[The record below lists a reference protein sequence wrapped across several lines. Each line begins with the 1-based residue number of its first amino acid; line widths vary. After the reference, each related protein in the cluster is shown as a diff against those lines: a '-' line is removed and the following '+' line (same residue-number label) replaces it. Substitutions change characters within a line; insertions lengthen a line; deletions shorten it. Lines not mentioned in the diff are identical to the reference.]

1 MTRVFSTE
9 AIVLSYRKLGEA
21 DRIVDLFTEQNGR
34 VPTVV
39 KGSRKVNS
47 RWGGRLEPF
56 TRLQAQLYPGRTL
69 HTMTGADTVDT
80 NAAIRSDPARLRAA
94 QSVVDMICRSTPE
107 HQRKPRTYNLLLHF
121 LAALPESREPQV
133 LALSAQ
139 LKMLLLA
146 GFLPQLSTCAQCGSP
161 DGLVFFSARAGG
173 ALCANCRSEAFA
185 VETASL
191 EAMGE
196 LIEKPMAKTS
206 LELSP
211 EQRRGIRR
219 AIREICEFHLG
230 VRLRVD
236 PW

>member
-1 MTRVFSTE
+1 LTRVFPTE

-39 KGSRKVNS
+39 KGSRKVGS

-56 TRLQAQLYPGRTL
+56 TRLQAQLYPGRSL
-69 HTMTGADTVDT
+69 HTLTGADTIDT
-80 NAAIRSDPARLRAA
+80 NSIIRSDPARLRAA

-121 LAALPESREPQV
+121 LAALGTTHEPQV

-146 GFLPQLSTCAQCGSP
+146 GFLPQLSACAQCGAV

-173 ALCANCRSEAFA
+173 ALCANCRSDAFA
-185 VETASL
+185 VEAASL
-191 EAMGE
+191 DAMRQ
-196 LIEKPMAKTS
+196 LIENPLAKTAPGIP
-206 LELSP
+206 P

-219 AIREICEFHLG
+219 AIREICEYHLG
-230 VRLRVD
+230 VRLKVD